1 MISGRDALATI
12 EGTIAKARSSELE
25 ADATLRSAEE
35 DAARLRADRAAAF
48 RQLARVRIDT
58 FVAEGQDQASLIQRL
73 DNAERR
79 ALDLVKD
86 RSQKL
91 KQQAASRKALL
102 DAVQASEAERHKLAG
117 TLEQALAGLEAVRRA
132 AEPRIRASA
141 AWQAQLAKI
150 AAAQQIAE
158 ESEKKAMLAEADR
171 ETKRKPYED
180 DPLFMYL
187 WKRGY
192 GTPRYAGGG
201 ITRLLDGWVAR
212 LIGYSEARI
221 NYAAL
226 TEIPVRLNQYV
237 ARLEETARK
246 ADEAIHAS
254 LLREVAVIAQENI
267 AGRIAAL
274 EAELAA
280 LEEGV
285 TKREAAFDAL
295 SDEVTRLAQGHD
307 PHLEAAV
314 ESLASILSSTSF
326 RQLAAEARNTP
337 SLKDDQLLERIRNT
351 ASMMAQIEDRV
362 AEHRK
367 RLDQLA
373 ARRSDLL
380 RIAAEFRRQR
390 YDDNSSVFT
399 KDEVFSGLLR
409 QLLAGLITAGQ
420 YWAEIQRHQTRQRRA
435 SDRFP
440 RYDDVILGGGRS
452 WPRGSGGGSW
462 GGGGISF
469 PSGGGGS
476 WGGGGGSS
484 GGGGFRTGGSF

>member
-1 MISGRDALATI
+1 MISGRQGLDSIEAALRQVESEEA
-12 EGTIAKARSSELE
+12 EARRQAERETGQRAESEKSLNDGYRE
-25 ADATLRSAEE
+25 
-35 DAARLRADRAAAF
+35 
-48 RQLARVRIDT
+48 LARVRIDI
-58 FVAEGQDQASLIQRL
+58 SLEDGVI
-73 DNAERR
+73 DR
-79 ALDLVKD
+79 ADGLTSDVMEHLA
-86 RSQKL
+86 RW
-91 KQQAASRKALL
+91 QAAHRAAEAKWDALKGEIDDWRRKRHQAHDKVEKARAIYDAAYAEARERLSTEPGHAALMTAQA
-102 DAVQASEAERHKLAG
+102 DALAHIQNARTKAEKAEAER
-117 TLEQALAGLEAVRRA
+117 
-132 AEPRIRASA
+132 AE
-141 AWQAQLAKI
+141 K
-150 AAAQQIAE
+150 
-158 ESEKKAMLAEADR
+158 D
-171 ETKRKPYED
+171 KPYAA

-187 WKRGY
+187 WKRSY

-254 LLREVAVIAQENI
+254 LLREVAVIAQEDI

-337 SLKDDQLLERIRNT
+337 SLKDDQLLERIQNT